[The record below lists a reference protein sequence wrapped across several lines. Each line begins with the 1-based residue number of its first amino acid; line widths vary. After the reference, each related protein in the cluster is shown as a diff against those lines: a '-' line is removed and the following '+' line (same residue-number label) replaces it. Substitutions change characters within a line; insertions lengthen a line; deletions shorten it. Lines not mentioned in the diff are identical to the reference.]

1 MKKLL
6 LQFTFDG
13 VDQDYSLCEEQYEAD
28 IDEEAGDKVRGQL
41 RWIFDEKQA
50 SEVLNQY
57 LK

>member
-1 MKKLL
+1 MAVLN
-6 LQFTFDG
+6 
-13 VDQDYSLCEEQYEAD
+13 AD
-28 IDEEAGDKVRGQL
+28 IDEEARDKVRGQL